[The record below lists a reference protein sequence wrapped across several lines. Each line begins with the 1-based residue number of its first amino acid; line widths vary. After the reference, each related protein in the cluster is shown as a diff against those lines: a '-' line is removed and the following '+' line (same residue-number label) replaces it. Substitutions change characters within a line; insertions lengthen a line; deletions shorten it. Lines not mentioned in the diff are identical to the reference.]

1 MSGLLGFVVLLP
13 VLLLSMVAHEVAH
26 GAVAHRLGDPTA
38 KEHGRLTA
46 NPLKHLDPLGTLM
59 FAITYFAG
67 GFIFGWAKPVP
78 VNARYF
84 RDHQKGMMLVG
95 LAGPFTNFLIAI
107 VIGRHLEPDRAGCLE
122 LGGAEGRVDTVP
134 GSVHRLPGER
144 RPRHLQPGPHPA
156 ARWIEGD
163 RRIHAPGNIRPLGRP
178 RPLRHAFHPA
188 RVLRIPAALLQP
200 AQRRFSFGEQGLAS
214 RVRLLSGTAGDRRH
228 PAARRQGPPT

>member
-1 MSGLLGFVVLLP
+1 MSDLLGFVVLLP
-13 VLLLSMVAHEVAH
+13 VLLVSMVAHEVAH

-107 VIGRHLEPDRAGCLE
+107 VLAGILN
-122 LGGAEGRVDTVP
+122 LVA
-134 GSVHRLPGER
+134 
-144 RPRHLQPGPHPA
+144 PA
-156 ARWIEGD
+156 AST
-163 RRIHAPGNIRPLGRP
+163 L
-178 RPLRHAFHPA
+178 
-188 RVLRIPAALLQP
+188 AALRGGSILFQALFIAFQVNVVLGIFNLVP
-200 AQRRFSFGEQGLAS
+200 IPPLDGS
-214 RVRLLSGTAGDRRH
+214 RVIAGFMPPATYLRWAGLDRYGMLFILLVFFVFQRPFFSLLSAGFRVVSRILL
-228 PAARRQGPPT
+228 PAYGF